1 MKGARYDSCYTT
13 PMEEEEEEEEEVI
26 SKQLFSIR
34 LCFIKGSW
42 KIFRTEHFN

>member
-13 PMEEEEEEEEEVI
+13 PKEEEEEEEVI

-34 LCFIKGSW
+34 LCVIKGSW